1 MGMLW
6 IWLSFSNGIIIHFL
20 WVDIMIRK
28 YDTKSMCLLMR
39 WKMKM
44 KLPHWGHKLVTA
56 MPREIYISFMYCKR
70 CVLIKI
76 SLEFVF
82 EDLIK
87 NQPWLAQMMD
97 RCQEAIGHYLNQWR
111 PSLLTQICVTWHRK
125 FNTEMQRIIL
135 VHTTLTE
142 DYLMEKKRRKRITKN
157 ECIKSVAAERCG
169 NNFKESRLMA
179 WYR

>member
-1 MGMLW
+1 MNMIEFFKW
-6 IWLSFSNGIIIHFL
+6 HHHTFSVGWDN
-20 WVDIMIRK
+20 DKEIRYK
-28 YDTKSMCLLMR
+28 INVCLLMR

-82 EDLIK
+82 EDSIK
-87 NQPWLAQMMD
+87 NQPWLTQMMD

-125 FNTEMQRIIL
+125 FNTKMLRIIL

-142 DYLMEKKRRKRITKN
+142 DYLMEKKKK
-157 ECIKSVAAERCG
+157 
-169 NNFKESRLMA
+169 KEDNKKWM
-179 WYR
+179 Y